1 MASGHGA
8 DRLSACRDL
17 GYYPGLVFITPCPP
31 SPGAGE
37 HFQPTDR
44 LGDNT
49 MFSVHSKPN
58 GLKSGRRIADQD
70 IIRKVGAEHR
80 LRSTRT
86 WTRTNPVLAMLP
98 SGEYTL
104 TTRDNIAS
112 QTGECGEA
120 REVLRLF
127 QALLPD
133 QTRVLGADHPDTRM
147 TRNNIAAWT
156 GECGD
161 THEALRLFEA
171 LLPDQ
176 TRVLGA
182 DHPDTRRTLSRFRNF
197 QQ

>member
-1 MASGHGA
+1 FHAGDLDLDRSDAALGFAPQRLPSRNSRSNVHNRRHEPQFVCLRRSGLSVSQLTAPAKQLLRRQSMASGHGTN
-8 DRLSACRDL
+8 RVSARRDL
-17 GYYPGLVFITPCPP
+17 GNYPDLVFITPCPP

-49 MFSVHSKPN
+49 MFSIHSKPN
-58 GLKSGRRIADQD
+58 GPKPGRRLADQD

-127 QALLPD
+127 QALL
-133 QTRVLGADHPDTRM
+133 
-147 TRNNIAAWT
+147 
-156 GECGD
+156 
-161 THEALRLFEA
+161 
-171 LLPDQ
+171 
-176 TRVLGA
+176 
-182 DHPDTRRTLSRFRNF
+182 
-197 QQ
+197 